1 VSDKIES
8 KKTMG
13 LNVPQR
19 QLTLLLLIA
28 LAAAEK
34 TLHGCRSTCGSVSS
48 IPYPFGIGKSSVTG
62 ENCFLEKALML
73 TCINSTL
80 YHGNGNVQI
89 LDITLDS
96 KMVVLA
102 FISKVCKNESFGRVE
117 TKGNE
122 AGLRTPAFT
131 ISSEDNK
138 FVTVGC
144 DTYGYLN
151 SFNND
156 IRSQMGC
163 LTRCDTIESVQSMQ
177 GDGKCTG
184 IGCCQMDIPP
194 GMKNISI
201 QAFSFYN
208 FNDSSDFKCGY
219 SFVAKNGNY
228 TFSMKHLKS
237 VPFDKAPMVIDWA
250 VGKQT
255 CFNSKGKACKS
266 NSVCENS
273 PSGYGYRCKCKKGF
287 EGNPY
292 HPDGCKDID
301 ECKTDNHTCISEQNC
316 VNTIGSHTCF
326 CPKGLSGNGTKEEGC
341 HKRDV
346 VPKVVI
352 GVGAAI
358 VILFVGTTSL
368 YLIYQK
374 RKLVKI
380 REKYFQQN
388 GGSILLQ
395 QLSTSENSSRIT
407 QIFTEEELKKATNN
421 FDESLIIGSGGF
433 GTVFKGYLADNR
445 VVAVKKSKIVDGSQ
459 KEQFI
464 NEVIVLSQI
473 NHRNVVK
480 LLGCCLEREVPLLV
494 YEFVNNGTLYDFI
507 HTERKVNNETWKT
520 HLRIAAESAGALSYL
535 HSAASIPII
544 HRDVKTANILLDNTY
559 TAKVS
564 DFGASRLV
572 PIDQTEIAT
581 MVQGT
586 FGYLD
591 PEYMRTSQLT
601 EKSDVYSFGVVLVEL
616 LTGEKPYSF
625 GKPEEKRSLTNHFL
639 SCLKED
645 RLSDVVQDGIM
656 NEENK
661 KEIME
666 VAILA
671 AKCLRLNGEERPSMK
686 EVAMELERMRLTEK
700 HPWINTFQN
709 PEEAQLLQKGSS
721 SLCVSGDSGSHQY
734 TGYDSINDHVQIA
747 FDDGR

>member
-1 VSDKIES
+1 
-8 KKTMG
+8 M
-13 LNVPQR
+13 LNM
-19 QLTLLLLIA
+19 LA
-28 LAAAEK
+28 LALVVVIITVAVVPHQ
-34 TLHGCRSTCGSVSS
+34 TLSATTPKQALPGCKSTCGNVQ
-48 IPYPFGIGKSSVTG
+48 IPYPFGIGNSSTPG
-62 ENCFLEKALML
+62 HRPCFLDRKFKL
-73 TCINSTL
+73 TCDGSIL
-80 YHGNGNVQI
+80 YYGNVRVSNISFLSHQI
-89 LDITLDS
+89 DL
-96 KMVVLA
+96 LA
-102 FISKVCKNESFGRVE
+102 SFASLCHQQNGSE
-117 TKGNE
+117 LPKSYH
-122 AGLRTPAFT
+122 LRTGSFS
-131 ISSEDNK
+131 ISSNENK
-138 FVTVGC
+138 LLTVGS
-144 DTYGYLN
+144 DSYGYVN
-151 SFNND
+151 SYFNGE
-156 IRSQMGC
+156 SYSTGC
-163 LTRCDTIESVQSMQ
+163 LTSSHGNTKRIKNGTCS
-177 GDGKCTG
+177 G
-184 IGCCQMDIPP
+184 IGCCQVDIPP
-194 GMKNISI
+194 GMRNITLRARVFHNSTLDWGNCSYSFVVKNG
-201 QAFSFYN
+201 FYN
-208 FNDSSDFKCGY
+208 FSTTDIQSFPHKKIPLVLDWTVGNKSCDDS
-219 SFVAKNGNY
+219 
-228 TFSMKHLKS
+228 
-237 VPFDKAPMVIDWA
+237 
-250 VGKQT
+250 
-255 CFNSKGKACKS
+255 NSKGNEACKW
-266 NSVCENS
+266 NSYCDDKDTDF
-273 PSGYGYRCKCKKGF
+273 GYRCRCKDGY

-292 HPDGCKDID
+292 LGCTDID

-374 RKLVKI
+374 RKLVKL

-445 VVAVKKSKIVDGSQ
+445 VVAVKKSKIVDESQ

-645 RLSDVVQDGIM
+645 RLFDIVQIGIV

-686 EVAMELERMRLTEK
+686 EVAMELEGIRIMEK
-700 HPWINTFQN
+700 HPWINTDQN
-709 PEEAQLLQKGSS
+709 VEETQHLLHEASS
-721 SLCVSGDSGSHQY
+721 SIYELGDSSSHQY
-734 TGYDSINDHVQIA
+734 AGYDSIRDHVLIA
-747 FDDGR
+747 LDDGR